1 MEKPSGSAAV
11 GAKAQV
17 EKQARQLAY
26 DTRYKVKSELKAKS
40 AGGKVDPAAVSKLYM
55 AQLAKST
62 AAPPVKQRAKEM
74 LMGEDYVDTRR
85 LVVDSAASALYKV
98 FVEGIDEKVEEIEEE
113 KGDKTYKVRVTDKDS
128 GKSYVRMASREKI
141 AELRSNP
148 NIASVEMTQYG
159 EPTRSETA
167 GKKAKKDYDGDGKIE
182 SGSKEHAGVVHNAIQ
197 RSKGGKAD
205 GKDTRK
211 EGYSWKDGFA
221 ELIEKKDEEEKK
233 ITGEGVNNK
242 KLIKVFPDDVK
253 EQMEGETED
262 PSMKSKLKKANMAKK
277 QVLMKKLQAV
287 RMGAGDDIQASNEL
301 EGEVELDEN
310 RRAAR
315 AAGGY
320 KDDSK
325 KQPDPSKK
333 GFTGIGNMSID
344 QIRKMSARIEKEKT
358 QKEEVEQIDEADSLA
373 AMAARREKRLAAQ
386 RKREGTTGA
395 GHDFGHDHGISDA
408 ERKKRQQKEFD
419 AFIGRGKKTTKEEVE
434 GVDEA
439 MRPGPRREK
448 MRAKMHDPYVRGGSK
463 SRGQAHNIA
472 VRGDVSTADPAIKSR
487 GGGGVEKDKGM
498 GYGDRGAGNKAR
510 RRAGQEPMRG
520 NTRTEEVEM
529 KKDQKSDGR
538 DTPTKV
544 KLALARLRA
553 KGMKVASP
561 IVAPSNRDTA
571 ELPPLGEGINAYP
584 ASLRART
591 MGMSKA
597 DRQKHF
603 DAYDAKK
610 KGEEKKVSEGV
621 VKKDYIGPLYAAWQ
635 DVIAGNSN
643 TAAKF
648 EEGIGIDQQMKISQD
663 YNRMSPEEK
672 LAANKK
678 AMGNVKKVAPKK
690 DTRTDAEKMTD
701 AVGKPRMGS
710 SD

>member
-55 AQLAKST
+55 AQLAKSS

-85 LVVDSAASALYKV
+85 MVVDSAASALYKV

-141 AELRSNP
+141 AELRGNP
-148 NIASVEMTQYG
+148 NIASVEMTEYG

-221 ELIEKKDEEEKK
+221 ELIEKKDEEDKK

-301 EGEVELDEN
+301 EGEVELDE
-310 RRAAR
+310 
-315 AAGGY
+315 
-320 KDDSK
+320 
-325 KQPDPSKK
+325 
-333 GFTGIGNMSID
+333 
-344 QIRKMSARIEKEKT
+344 
-358 QKEEVEQIDEADSLA
+358 ADSLA

-386 RKREGTTGA
+386 RKKMGTSSTGQ
-395 GHDFGHDHGISDA
+395 DFGHDYGISSA
-408 ERKKRQQKEFD
+408 ERKKRQQAEFD
-419 AFIGRGKKTTKEEVE
+419 KFVGRGKKTTKEEVE

-472 VRGDVSTADPAIKSR
+472 VRGDVSTGDPAIKSR

-635 DVIAGNSN
+635 DVIAGNPN

>member
-55 AQLAKST
+55 AQLAKSS

-85 LVVDSAASALYKV
+85 MVVDSAASALYKV

-148 NIASVEMTQYG
+148 NIASVEMTEYG

-221 ELIEKKDEEEKK
+221 ELIEKKDEEDKK

-301 EGEVELDEN
+301 EGEVELDE
-310 RRAAR
+310 
-315 AAGGY
+315 
-320 KDDSK
+320 
-325 KQPDPSKK
+325 
-333 GFTGIGNMSID
+333 
-344 QIRKMSARIEKEKT
+344 
-358 QKEEVEQIDEADSLA
+358 ADSLA
-373 AMAARREKRLAAQ
+373 AMQARREKRLAAQ
-386 RKREGTTGA
+386 RKKMGTSSTGQ
-395 GHDFGHDHGISDA
+395 DFGHDYGISSA
-408 ERKKRQQKEFD
+408 ERKKRQQAEFD
-419 AFIGRGKKTTKEEVE
+419 KFVGRGKKTTK
-434 GVDEA
+434 
-439 MRPGPRREK
+439 
-448 MRAKMHDPYVRGGSK
+448 
-463 SRGQAHNIA
+463 
-472 VRGDVSTADPAIKSR
+472 
-487 GGGGVEKDKGM
+487 
-498 GYGDRGAGNKAR
+498 
-510 RRAGQEPMRG
+510 
-520 NTRTEEVEM
+520 EEVEM

>member
-1 MEKPSGSAAV
+1 
-11 GAKAQV
+11 
-17 EKQARQLAY
+17 
-26 DTRYKVKSELKAKS
+26 
-40 AGGKVDPAAVSKLYM
+40 
-55 AQLAKST
+55 
-62 AAPPVKQRAKEM
+62 
-74 LMGEDYVDTRR
+74 
-85 LVVDSAASALYKV
+85 
-98 FVEGIDEKVEEIEEE
+98 
-113 KGDKTYKVRVTDKDS
+113 
-128 GKSYVRMASREKI
+128 
-141 AELRSNP
+141 
-148 NIASVEMTQYG
+148 
-159 EPTRSETA
+159 
-167 GKKAKKDYDGDGKIE
+167 
-182 SGSKEHAGVVHNAIQ
+182 
-197 RSKGGKAD
+197 
-205 GKDTRK
+205 
-211 EGYSWKDGFA
+211 
-221 ELIEKKDEEEKK
+221 
-233 ITGEGVNNK
+233 
-242 KLIKVFPDDVK
+242 
-253 EQMEGETED
+253 
-262 PSMKSKLKKANMAKK
+262 
-277 QVLMKKLQAV
+277 
-287 RMGAGDDIQASNEL
+287 
-301 EGEVELDEN
+301 
-310 RRAAR
+310 
-315 AAGGY
+315 
-320 KDDSK
+320 
-325 KQPDPSKK
+325 
-333 GFTGIGNMSID
+333 
-344 QIRKMSARIEKEKT
+344 
-358 QKEEVEQIDEADSLA
+358 
-373 AMAARREKRLAAQ
+373 
-386 RKREGTTGA
+386 
-395 GHDFGHDHGISDA
+395 
-408 ERKKRQQKEFD
+408 
-419 AFIGRGKKTTKEEVE
+419 
-434 GVDEA
+434 

-448 MRAKMHDPYVRGGSK
+448 MRAKMHDPYVKGGSK

-472 VRGDVSTADPAIKSR
+472 VRGDVSTGDPAIKSR
-487 GGGGVEKDKGM
+487 GGGGVKTDKGM

>member
-55 AQLAKST
+55 AQLAKSS

-85 LVVDSAASALYKV
+85 MVVDSAASALYKV

-148 NIASVEMTQYG
+148 NIASVEMTEYG

-221 ELIEKKDEEEKK
+221 ELIEKKDEEDKK

-253 EQMEGETED
+253 EQMEGEKED

-301 EGEVELDEN
+301 EGEVELDE
-310 RRAAR
+310 
-315 AAGGY
+315 
-320 KDDSK
+320 
-325 KQPDPSKK
+325 
-333 GFTGIGNMSID
+333 
-344 QIRKMSARIEKEKT
+344 
-358 QKEEVEQIDEADSLA
+358 ADSLA
-373 AMAARREKRLAAQ
+373 AMQARREKRLAAQ
-386 RKREGTTGA
+386 RKKMGTSSTGQ
-395 GHDFGHDHGISDA
+395 DFGHDYGISSA
-408 ERKKRQQKEFD
+408 ERKKRQQAEFD
-419 AFIGRGKKTTKEEVE
+419 KFVGRGKKTTKEEVE

-448 MRAKMHDPYVRGGSK
+448 MRAKMHDPYVKGGSK

>member
-55 AQLAKST
+55 AQLAKSS

-85 LVVDSAASALYKV
+85 MVVDSAASALYKV

-141 AELRSNP
+141 AELRGNP
-148 NIASVEMTQYG
+148 NIASVEMTEYG

-167 GKKAKKDYDGDGKIE
+167 GKKAKKDYDGDGKVE

-221 ELIEKKDEEEKK
+221 ELIEKKDEEDKK

-301 EGEVELDEN
+301 EGEVELDE
-310 RRAAR
+310 
-315 AAGGY
+315 
-320 KDDSK
+320 
-325 KQPDPSKK
+325 
-333 GFTGIGNMSID
+333 
-344 QIRKMSARIEKEKT
+344 
-358 QKEEVEQIDEADSLA
+358 ADSLA
-373 AMAARREKRLAAQ
+373 AMQARREKRLAAQ
-386 RKREGTTGA
+386 RKKMGTSSTGQ
-395 GHDFGHDHGISDA
+395 DFGHDYGISSA
-408 ERKKRQQKEFD
+408 ERKKRQQAEFD
-419 AFIGRGKKTTKEEVE
+419 KFVGRGKKTTK
-434 GVDEA
+434 
-439 MRPGPRREK
+439 
-448 MRAKMHDPYVRGGSK
+448 
-463 SRGQAHNIA
+463 
-472 VRGDVSTADPAIKSR
+472 
-487 GGGGVEKDKGM
+487 
-498 GYGDRGAGNKAR
+498 
-510 RRAGQEPMRG
+510 
-520 NTRTEEVEM
+520 EEVEM

-635 DVIAGNSN
+635 DVIAGNPN

>member
-55 AQLAKST
+55 AQLAKSS

-85 LVVDSAASALYKV
+85 MVVDSAASALYKV

-141 AELRSNP
+141 AELRGNP
-148 NIASVEMTQYG
+148 NIASVEMTEYG

-167 GKKAKKDYDGDGKIE
+167 GKKAKKDYDGDGKVE

-253 EQMEGETED
+253 EQMEGEAED

-301 EGEVELDEN
+301 EGEFELDE
-310 RRAAR
+310 
-315 AAGGY
+315 
-320 KDDSK
+320 S
-325 KQPDPSKK
+325 
-333 GFTGIGNMSID
+333 
-344 QIRKMSARIEKEKT
+344 
-358 QKEEVEQIDEADSLA
+358 DSLA
-373 AMAARREKRLAAQ
+373 AMQARREKRLAAQ
-386 RKREGTTGA
+386 RKKMGTSSTGQ
-395 GHDFGHDHGISDA
+395 DFGHDYGISSA
-408 ERKKRQQKEFD
+408 ERKKRQQAEFD
-419 AFIGRGKKTTKEEVE
+419 KFVGRGKKTTK
-434 GVDEA
+434 
-439 MRPGPRREK
+439 
-448 MRAKMHDPYVRGGSK
+448 
-463 SRGQAHNIA
+463 
-472 VRGDVSTADPAIKSR
+472 
-487 GGGGVEKDKGM
+487 
-498 GYGDRGAGNKAR
+498 
-510 RRAGQEPMRG
+510 
-520 NTRTEEVEM
+520 EEVEM

-635 DVIAGNSN
+635 DVIAGNPN

>member
-55 AQLAKST
+55 AQLAKSS

-85 LVVDSAASALYKV
+85 MVVDSAASALYKV

-148 NIASVEMTQYG
+148 NIASVEMTEYG

-221 ELIEKKDEEEKK
+221 ELIEKKDEEDKK

-253 EQMEGETED
+253 EQMEGEKED

-310 RRAAR
+310 RAAAR

-358 QKEEVEQIDEADSLA
+358 QKEEVE
-373 AMAARREKRLAAQ
+373 
-386 RKREGTTGA
+386 
-395 GHDFGHDHGISDA
+395 
-408 ERKKRQQKEFD
+408 
-419 AFIGRGKKTTKEEVE
+419 

-448 MRAKMHDPYVRGGSK
+448 MRAKMHDPYVKGGSK

-510 RRAGQEPMRG
+510 RRAGQEPMKG

-635 DVIAGNSN
+635 DVIAGNPN

>member
-55 AQLAKST
+55 AQLAKSS

-85 LVVDSAASALYKV
+85 MVVDSAASALYKV

-148 NIASVEMTQYG
+148 NIASVEMTEYG

-253 EQMEGETED
+253 EQMEGEAED

-301 EGEVELDEN
+301 EGEVELDE
-310 RRAAR
+310 
-315 AAGGY
+315 
-320 KDDSK
+320 
-325 KQPDPSKK
+325 
-333 GFTGIGNMSID
+333 
-344 QIRKMSARIEKEKT
+344 
-358 QKEEVEQIDEADSLA
+358 ADSLA
-373 AMAARREKRLAAQ
+373 AMQARREKRLAAQ
-386 RKREGTTGA
+386 RKKMGTSSTGQ
-395 GHDFGHDHGISDA
+395 DFGHDYGISSA
-408 ERKKRQQKEFD
+408 ERKKRQQAEFD
-419 AFIGRGKKTTKEEVE
+419 KFVGRGKKTTK
-434 GVDEA
+434 
-439 MRPGPRREK
+439 
-448 MRAKMHDPYVRGGSK
+448 
-463 SRGQAHNIA
+463 
-472 VRGDVSTADPAIKSR
+472 
-487 GGGGVEKDKGM
+487 
-498 GYGDRGAGNKAR
+498 
-510 RRAGQEPMRG
+510 
-520 NTRTEEVEM
+520 EEVEM

-635 DVIAGNSN
+635 DVIAGNPN

>member
-55 AQLAKST
+55 AQLAKSS

-85 LVVDSAASALYKV
+85 MVVDSAASALYKV

-148 NIASVEMTQYG
+148 NIASVEMTEYG

-325 KQPDPSKK
+325 KQTDPSKD
-333 GFTGIGNMSID
+333 GFTGISGSIKEIMRQNKEIEAKNKMKKEGVEVEEGYKEID
-344 QIRKMSARIEKEKT
+344 QA
-358 QKEEVEQIDEADSLA
+358 
-373 AMAARREKRLAAQ
+373 
-386 RKREGTTGA
+386 
-395 GHDFGHDHGISDA
+395 
-408 ERKKRQQKEFD
+408 KKNRMF
-419 AFIGRGKKTTKEEVE
+419 
-434 GVDEA
+434 
-439 MRPGPRREK
+439 
-448 MRAKMHDPYVRGGSK
+448 
-463 SRGQAHNIA
+463 
-472 VRGDVSTADPAIKSR
+472 
-487 GGGGVEKDKGM
+487 
-498 GYGDRGAGNKAR
+498 
-510 RRAGQEPMRG
+510 RRAGNLSRDAISTPIPPEKRQEAHKKSG
-520 NTRTEEVEM
+520 KIVKQLNKLNQEEVVLEM

-635 DVIAGNSN
+635 DVIAGNPN

>member
-85 LVVDSAASALYKV
+85 MVVDSAASALYKV

-148 NIASVEMTQYG
+148 NIASVEMTEYG

-167 GKKAKKDYDGDGKIE
+167 GKKAKKDYDGDGKVE

-310 RRAAR
+310 RAAAR

-386 RKREGTTGA
+386 RKREGTTASGR
-395 GHDFGHDHGISDA
+395 DFGHDYSLSDKQQKARRDA
-408 ERKKRQQKEFD
+408 EFKAGMK
-419 AFIGRGKKTTKEEVE
+419 KEEVE

-635 DVIAGNSN
+635 DVVAGNPN

-648 EEGIGIDQQMKISQD
+648 EEGMSVDQQMKISQD

>member
-148 NIASVEMTQYG
+148 NIASVEMTEYG

-221 ELIEKKDEEEKK
+221 ELIEKKDEEDKK

-301 EGEVELDEN
+301 EGEVELDEADSLAAMQA
-310 RRAAR
+310 RREKRLAAQR
-315 AAGGY
+315 KREGTTASGRDFGHDYSLSDKQQKARRDAEFKAGM
-320 KDDSK
+320 K
-325 KQPDPSKK
+325 
-333 GFTGIGNMSID
+333 
-344 QIRKMSARIEKEKT
+344 
-358 QKEEVEQIDEADSLA
+358 KEEVEQVAEADSLA
-373 AMAARREKRLAAQ
+373 AMAARREKRLARQ
-386 RKREGTTGA
+386 RKQMGTSSTGQ
-395 GHDFGHDHGISDA
+395 DFGHDYGISSA
-408 ERKKRQQKEFD
+408 ERKKRQQAEFD
-419 AFIGRGKKTTKEEVE
+419 KFVGRGKKTTK
-434 GVDEA
+434 
-439 MRPGPRREK
+439 
-448 MRAKMHDPYVRGGSK
+448 
-463 SRGQAHNIA
+463 
-472 VRGDVSTADPAIKSR
+472 
-487 GGGGVEKDKGM
+487 
-498 GYGDRGAGNKAR
+498 
-510 RRAGQEPMRG
+510 
-520 NTRTEEVEM
+520 EEVEM

-561 IVAPSNRDTA
+561 VVAPSNRDTA

-621 VKKDYIGPLYAAWQ
+621 VKKDYIGPL
-635 DVIAGNSN
+635 
-643 TAAKF
+643 
-648 EEGIGIDQQMKISQD
+648 
-663 YNRMSPEEK
+663 
-672 LAANKK
+672 
-678 AMGNVKKVAPKK
+678 
-690 DTRTDAEKMTD
+690 
-701 AVGKPRMGS
+701 
-710 SD
+710 

>member
-55 AQLAKST
+55 AQLAKSS

-85 LVVDSAASALYKV
+85 MVVDSAASALYKV

-148 NIASVEMTQYG
+148 NIASVEMTEYG

-221 ELIEKKDEEEKK
+221 ELIEKKDEEDKK

-253 EQMEGETED
+253 EQMEGEKED

-301 EGEVELDEN
+301 EGEVELDE
-310 RRAAR
+310 
-315 AAGGY
+315 
-320 KDDSK
+320 
-325 KQPDPSKK
+325 
-333 GFTGIGNMSID
+333 
-344 QIRKMSARIEKEKT
+344 
-358 QKEEVEQIDEADSLA
+358 ADSLA
-373 AMAARREKRLAAQ
+373 AMQASREKRLAAQ
-386 RKREGTTGA
+386 RKKMGTSSTGQ
-395 GHDFGHDHGISDA
+395 DFGHDYGISSA
-408 ERKKRQQKEFD
+408 ERKKRQQAEFD
-419 AFIGRGKKTTKEEVE
+419 KFVGRGKKTTKEEVE

-448 MRAKMHDPYVRGGSK
+448 MRAKMHDPYVKGGSK

-635 DVIAGNSN
+635 DVISGNSN

-648 EEGIGIDQQMKISQD
+648 EEGIGVDAQMKISQD

>member
-55 AQLAKST
+55 AQLAKSS

-85 LVVDSAASALYKV
+85 MVVDSAASALYKV

-148 NIASVEMTQYG
+148 NIASVEMTEYG

-221 ELIEKKDEEEKK
+221 ELIEKKDEEDKK

-301 EGEVELDEN
+301 EGEVELDE
-310 RRAAR
+310 
-315 AAGGY
+315 
-320 KDDSK
+320 
-325 KQPDPSKK
+325 
-333 GFTGIGNMSID
+333 
-344 QIRKMSARIEKEKT
+344 
-358 QKEEVEQIDEADSLA
+358 ADSLA
-373 AMAARREKRLAAQ
+373 AMHPSKKGLVRSVLPHKEK
-386 RKREGTTGA
+386 KMGTSSTGQ
-395 GHDFGHDHGISDA
+395 DFGHDYGISSA
-408 ERKKRQQKEFD
+408 ERKKRQQAEFD
-419 AFIGRGKKTTKEEVE
+419 KFVGRGKKTTK
-434 GVDEA
+434 
-439 MRPGPRREK
+439 
-448 MRAKMHDPYVRGGSK
+448 
-463 SRGQAHNIA
+463 
-472 VRGDVSTADPAIKSR
+472 
-487 GGGGVEKDKGM
+487 
-498 GYGDRGAGNKAR
+498 
-510 RRAGQEPMRG
+510 
-520 NTRTEEVEM
+520 EEVEM

>member
-148 NIASVEMTQYG
+148 NIASVEMTEYG

-221 ELIEKKDEEEKK
+221 ELIEKKDEEDKK

-253 EQMEGETED
+253 EQMEGEKED

-301 EGEVELDEN
+301 EGEVEL
-310 RRAAR
+310 
-315 AAGGY
+315 
-320 KDDSK
+320 
-325 KQPDPSKK
+325 
-333 GFTGIGNMSID
+333 
-344 QIRKMSARIEKEKT
+344 
-358 QKEEVEQIDEADSLA
+358 DEADSLA

-520 NTRTEEVEM
+520 NTRTEAVEM

>member
-55 AQLAKST
+55 AQLAKSS

-85 LVVDSAASALYKV
+85 MVVDSAASALYKV

-141 AELRSNP
+141 AELRGNP
-148 NIASVEMTQYG
+148 NIASVEMTEYG

-167 GKKAKKDYDGDGKIE
+167 GKKAKKDYDGDGKVE

-221 ELIEKKDEEEKK
+221 ELIEKKDEEDKK

-253 EQMEGETED
+253 EQMEGEAED

-301 EGEVELDEN
+301 EGEVELDE
-310 RRAAR
+310 
-315 AAGGY
+315 
-320 KDDSK
+320 
-325 KQPDPSKK
+325 
-333 GFTGIGNMSID
+333 
-344 QIRKMSARIEKEKT
+344 
-358 QKEEVEQIDEADSLA
+358 ADSLA
-373 AMAARREKRLAAQ
+373 AMQARREKRLAAQ
-386 RKREGTTGA
+386 RKKMGTSSTGQ
-395 GHDFGHDHGISDA
+395 DFGHDYGISSA
-408 ERKKRQQKEFD
+408 ERKKRQQAEFD
-419 AFIGRGKKTTKEEVE
+419 KFVGRGKKTTK
-434 GVDEA
+434 
-439 MRPGPRREK
+439 
-448 MRAKMHDPYVRGGSK
+448 
-463 SRGQAHNIA
+463 
-472 VRGDVSTADPAIKSR
+472 
-487 GGGGVEKDKGM
+487 
-498 GYGDRGAGNKAR
+498 
-510 RRAGQEPMRG
+510 
-520 NTRTEEVEM
+520 EEVEM

-635 DVIAGNSN
+635 DVIAGNPN

>member
-26 DTRYKVKSELKAKS
+26 DTRYKVKNELKAKS

-55 AQLAKST
+55 AQLAKSS

-85 LVVDSAASALYKV
+85 MVVDSAASALYKV

-141 AELRSNP
+141 AELRGNP
-148 NIASVEMTQYG
+148 NIASVEMTEYG

-167 GKKAKKDYDGDGKIE
+167 GKKAKKDYDGDGKVE

-253 EQMEGETED
+253 EQMEGEKED

-310 RRAAR
+310 RAAAR

-358 QKEEVEQIDEADSLA
+358 QKEEVE
-373 AMAARREKRLAAQ
+373 
-386 RKREGTTGA
+386 
-395 GHDFGHDHGISDA
+395 
-408 ERKKRQQKEFD
+408 
-419 AFIGRGKKTTKEEVE
+419 

-439 MRPGPRREK
+439 MSPGPRREK
-448 MRAKMHDPYVRGGSK
+448 MRAKMHDPYVKGGSK

-472 VRGDVSTADPAIKSR
+472 VRGDVSTGDPAIKSR

-561 IVAPSNRDTA
+561 VVAPSNRDTA

-635 DVIAGNSN
+635 DVVAGNPN

-648 EEGIGIDQQMKISQD
+648 EEEASDAMKD
-663 YNRMSPEEK
+663 RRMERGGVD
-672 LAANKK
+672 
-678 AMGNVKKVAPKK
+678 GNTRYDKAPKFAPGPSK
-690 DTRTDAEKMTD
+690 KKYDGMSAVDKVKADITAKYGKGAIIDTK
-701 AVGKPRMGS
+701 KK
-710 SD
+710 

>member
-26 DTRYKVKSELKAKS
+26 DTRYKVKSDLKAKS

-148 NIASVEMTQYG
+148 NIASVEMTEYG

-221 ELIEKKDEEEKK
+221 ELIEKKDEEDKK

-253 EQMEGETED
+253 EQMEGEKED

-301 EGEVELDEN
+301 EGEVELDE
-310 RRAAR
+310 
-315 AAGGY
+315 
-320 KDDSK
+320 
-325 KQPDPSKK
+325 
-333 GFTGIGNMSID
+333 
-344 QIRKMSARIEKEKT
+344 
-358 QKEEVEQIDEADSLA
+358 ADSLA

-386 RKREGTTGA
+386 RKKMGTSSTGQ
-395 GHDFGHDHGISDA
+395 DFGHDYGISSA
-408 ERKKRQQKEFD
+408 ERKKRQQAEFD
-419 AFIGRGKKTTKEEVE
+419 KFVGRGKKTTKEEVE

-448 MRAKMHDPYVRGGSK
+448 MRAKMHDPYVKGGSK

>member
-55 AQLAKST
+55 AQLAKSS

-85 LVVDSAASALYKV
+85 MVVDSAASALYKV

-148 NIASVEMTQYG
+148 NIASVEMTEYG

-221 ELIEKKDEEEKK
+221 ELIEKKDEEDKK

-301 EGEVELDEN
+301 EGEVELDE
-310 RRAAR
+310 
-315 AAGGY
+315 
-320 KDDSK
+320 
-325 KQPDPSKK
+325 
-333 GFTGIGNMSID
+333 
-344 QIRKMSARIEKEKT
+344 
-358 QKEEVEQIDEADSLA
+358 ADSLA

-386 RKREGTTGA
+386 RKKMGTSSTGQ
-395 GHDFGHDHGISDA
+395 DFGHDYGISSA
-408 ERKKRQQKEFD
+408 ERKKRQQAEFD
-419 AFIGRGKKTTKEEVE
+419 KFVGRGKKTTK
-434 GVDEA
+434 
-439 MRPGPRREK
+439 
-448 MRAKMHDPYVRGGSK
+448 
-463 SRGQAHNIA
+463 
-472 VRGDVSTADPAIKSR
+472 
-487 GGGGVEKDKGM
+487 
-498 GYGDRGAGNKAR
+498 
-510 RRAGQEPMRG
+510 
-520 NTRTEEVEM
+520 EEVEM

-678 AMGNVKKVAPKK
+678 AMGNVKKVTPKK

>member
-55 AQLAKST
+55 AQLAKSS

-85 LVVDSAASALYKV
+85 MVVDSAASALYKV

-148 NIASVEMTQYG
+148 NIASVEMTEYG

-221 ELIEKKDEEEKK
+221 ELIEKKDEEDKK

-301 EGEVELDEN
+301 EGEVELDE
-310 RRAAR
+310 
-315 AAGGY
+315 
-320 KDDSK
+320 
-325 KQPDPSKK
+325 
-333 GFTGIGNMSID
+333 
-344 QIRKMSARIEKEKT
+344 
-358 QKEEVEQIDEADSLA
+358 ADSLA
-373 AMAARREKRLAAQ
+373 AMQARREKRLAAQ
-386 RKREGTTGA
+386 RKKMGTSSTGQ
-395 GHDFGHDHGISDA
+395 DFGHDYGISSA
-408 ERKKRQQKEFD
+408 ERKKRQQAEFD
-419 AFIGRGKKTTKEEVE
+419 KFVGRGKKTTKEEVE

-448 MRAKMHDPYVRGGSK
+448 MRAKMHDPYVKGGSK

-472 VRGDVSTADPAIKSR
+472 VRGDVSTGDPAIKSR
-487 GGGGVEKDKGM
+487 GGGGVKTDKGM

-678 AMGNVKKVAPKK
+678 AMGNVKKVTPKK

>member
-55 AQLAKST
+55 AQLAKSS

-85 LVVDSAASALYKV
+85 MVVDSAASALYKV

-148 NIASVEMTQYG
+148 NIASVEMTEYG

-221 ELIEKKDEEEKK
+221 ELIEKKDEEDKK

-253 EQMEGETED
+253 EQMEGEKED

-301 EGEVELDEN
+301 EGEVELDE
-310 RRAAR
+310 
-315 AAGGY
+315 
-320 KDDSK
+320 
-325 KQPDPSKK
+325 
-333 GFTGIGNMSID
+333 
-344 QIRKMSARIEKEKT
+344 
-358 QKEEVEQIDEADSLA
+358 ADSLA

-386 RKREGTTGA
+386 RKKMGTSSTGQ
-395 GHDFGHDHGISDA
+395 DFGHDYGISSA
-408 ERKKRQQKEFD
+408 ERKKRQQAEFD
-419 AFIGRGKKTTKEEVE
+419 KFVGRGKKTTK
-434 GVDEA
+434 
-439 MRPGPRREK
+439 
-448 MRAKMHDPYVRGGSK
+448 
-463 SRGQAHNIA
+463 
-472 VRGDVSTADPAIKSR
+472 
-487 GGGGVEKDKGM
+487 
-498 GYGDRGAGNKAR
+498 
-510 RRAGQEPMRG
+510 
-520 NTRTEEVEM
+520 EEVEM

-678 AMGNVKKVAPKK
+678 AMGNVKKVTPKK

>member
-55 AQLAKST
+55 AQLAKSS

-141 AELRSNP
+141 AELRGNP
-148 NIASVEMTQYG
+148 NIASVEMTEYG

-167 GKKAKKDYDGDGKIE
+167 GKKAKKDYDGDGKVE

-197 RSKGGKAD
+197 RSKGGKPD

-301 EGEVELDEN
+301 EGEVELDE
-310 RRAAR
+310 
-315 AAGGY
+315 
-320 KDDSK
+320 
-325 KQPDPSKK
+325 
-333 GFTGIGNMSID
+333 
-344 QIRKMSARIEKEKT
+344 
-358 QKEEVEQIDEADSLA
+358 ADSLA

-386 RKREGTTGA
+386 RKKMGTSSTGQ
-395 GHDFGHDHGISDA
+395 DFGHDYGISSA
-408 ERKKRQQKEFD
+408 ERKKRQQAEFD
-419 AFIGRGKKTTKEEVE
+419 KFVGRGKKTTKEEVE

-448 MRAKMHDPYVRGGSK
+448 MRAKMHDPYVKGGSK

-472 VRGDVSTADPAIKSR
+472 VRGDVSTGDPAIKSR

>member
-1 MEKPSGSAAV
+1 
-11 GAKAQV
+11 
-17 EKQARQLAY
+17 
-26 DTRYKVKSELKAKS
+26 
-40 AGGKVDPAAVSKLYM
+40 
-55 AQLAKST
+55 
-62 AAPPVKQRAKEM
+62 
-74 LMGEDYVDTRR
+74 
-85 LVVDSAASALYKV
+85 
-98 FVEGIDEKVEEIEEE
+98 
-113 KGDKTYKVRVTDKDS
+113 
-128 GKSYVRMASREKI
+128 
-141 AELRSNP
+141 
-148 NIASVEMTQYG
+148 
-159 EPTRSETA
+159 
-167 GKKAKKDYDGDGKIE
+167 
-182 SGSKEHAGVVHNAIQ
+182 
-197 RSKGGKAD
+197 
-205 GKDTRK
+205 
-211 EGYSWKDGFA
+211 
-221 ELIEKKDEEEKK
+221 
-233 ITGEGVNNK
+233 
-242 KLIKVFPDDVK
+242 
-253 EQMEGETED
+253 
-262 PSMKSKLKKANMAKK
+262 
-277 QVLMKKLQAV
+277 
-287 RMGAGDDIQASNEL
+287 MGAGDDIQASNEL
-301 EGEVELDEN
+301 EGEVEL
-310 RRAAR
+310 
-315 AAGGY
+315 
-320 KDDSK
+320 
-325 KQPDPSKK
+325 
-333 GFTGIGNMSID
+333 
-344 QIRKMSARIEKEKT
+344 
-358 QKEEVEQIDEADSLA
+358 DEADSLA

-448 MRAKMHDPYVRGGSK
+448 MRAKMHDPYVKGGSK

-472 VRGDVSTADPAIKSR
+472 VRGDVSTGDPAIKSR

>member
-148 NIASVEMTQYG
+148 NIASVEMTEYG

-221 ELIEKKDEEEKK
+221 ELIEKKDEEDKK

-253 EQMEGETED
+253 EQMEGEKED

-301 EGEVELDEN
+301 EGEVELDE
-310 RRAAR
+310 
-315 AAGGY
+315 
-320 KDDSK
+320 
-325 KQPDPSKK
+325 
-333 GFTGIGNMSID
+333 
-344 QIRKMSARIEKEKT
+344 
-358 QKEEVEQIDEADSLA
+358 ADSLA
-373 AMAARREKRLAAQ
+373 AMQARREKRLAAQ
-386 RKREGTTGA
+386 RKREGTTASGR
-395 GHDFGHDHGISDA
+395 DFGHDYSLSADQQKKRRDA
-408 ERKKRQQKEFD
+408 EFKAGMKK
-419 AFIGRGKKTTKEEVE
+419 
-434 GVDEA
+434 
-439 MRPGPRREK
+439 
-448 MRAKMHDPYVRGGSK
+448 
-463 SRGQAHNIA
+463 
-472 VRGDVSTADPAIKSR
+472 
-487 GGGGVEKDKGM
+487 
-498 GYGDRGAGNKAR
+498 
-510 RRAGQEPMRG
+510 
-520 NTRTEEVEM
+520 EEVEM

-635 DVIAGNSN
+635 DVIAGNPN

>member
-1 MEKPSGSAAV
+1 MDYQV
-11 GAKAQV
+11 DFTKA
-17 EKQARQLAY
+17 
-26 DTRYKVKSELKAKS
+26 YK
-40 AGGKVDPAAVSKLYM
+40 DLY
-55 AQLAKST
+55 
-62 AAPPVKQRAKEM
+62 
-74 LMGEDYVDTRR
+74 
-85 LVVDSAASALYKV
+85 
-98 FVEGIDEKVEEIEEE
+98 EGI
-113 KGDKTYKVRVTDKDS
+113 
-128 GKSYVRMASREKI
+128 A
-141 AELRSNP
+141 A
-148 NIASVEMTQYG
+148 
-159 EPTRSETA
+159 
-167 GKKAKKDYDGDGKIE
+167 
-182 SGSKEHAGVVHNAIQ
+182 
-197 RSKGGKAD
+197 KGGVMGK
-205 GKDTRK
+205 GKD
-211 EGYSWKDGFA
+211 D
-221 ELIEKKDEEEKK
+221 EEKK
-233 ITGEGVNNK
+233 PAAKPDAKAKGGDKKDGEG
-242 KLIKVFPDDVK
+242 DESAVK
-253 EQMEGETED
+253 
-262 PSMKSKLKKANMAKK
+262 
-277 QVLMKKLQAV
+277 QAV
-287 RMGAGDDIQASNEL
+287 YDI
-301 EGEVELDEN
+301 
-310 RRAAR
+310 RYRA
-315 AAGGY
+315 
-320 KDDSK
+320 
-325 KQPDPSKK
+325 
-333 GFTGIGNMSID
+333 
-344 QIRKMSARIEKEKT
+344 
-358 QKEEVEQIDEADSLA
+358 
-373 AMAARREKRLAAQ
+373 
-386 RKREGTTGA
+386 KREGVPVAQAMTDYLKHSASLGPKARAELKKKLLGEENVEEAYTVTAADKKGNTKAYQNYKA
-395 GHDFGHDHGISDA
+395 GMKGKDGKPLYKAADHM
-408 ERKKRQQKEFD
+408 
-419 AFIGRGKKTTKEEVE
+419 KEEDQ
-434 GVDEA
+434 VDEA

-472 VRGDVSTADPAIKSR
+472 VRGDVSTGDPAIKSR

-635 DVIAGNSN
+635 DVIAGNPN

>member
-148 NIASVEMTQYG
+148 NIASVEMTEYG

-358 QKEEVEQIDEADSLA
+358 QKEEVE
-373 AMAARREKRLAAQ
+373 
-386 RKREGTTGA
+386 
-395 GHDFGHDHGISDA
+395 
-408 ERKKRQQKEFD
+408 
-419 AFIGRGKKTTKEEVE
+419 

-448 MRAKMHDPYVRGGSK
+448 MRAKMHDPYVKGGSK

>member
-85 LVVDSAASALYKV
+85 MVVDSAASALYKV

-148 NIASVEMTQYG
+148 NIASVEMTEYG

-221 ELIEKKDEEEKK
+221 ELIEKKDGEEKK

-253 EQMEGETED
+253 EQMEGEKED

-358 QKEEVEQIDEADSLA
+358 QKEEVEQVNEADSLA

-434 GVDEA
+434 
-439 MRPGPRREK
+439 
-448 MRAKMHDPYVRGGSK
+448 
-463 SRGQAHNIA
+463 
-472 VRGDVSTADPAIKSR
+472 
-487 GGGGVEKDKGM
+487 
-498 GYGDRGAGNKAR
+498 
-510 RRAGQEPMRG
+510 
-520 NTRTEEVEM
+520 M

-561 IVAPSNRDTA
+561 VVAPSNRDTA

-690 DTRTDAEKMTD
+690 DTRTDAQKMTD
-701 AVGKPRMGS
+701 ATGPRPGS
-710 SD
+710 RYRGD

>member
-55 AQLAKST
+55 AQLAKSS

-148 NIASVEMTQYG
+148 NIASVEMTEYG
-159 EPTRSETA
+159 EFTRSETA

-301 EGEVELDEN
+301 KGEIELDEN

-358 QKEEVEQIDEADSLA
+358 QKEEVE
-373 AMAARREKRLAAQ
+373 
-386 RKREGTTGA
+386 
-395 GHDFGHDHGISDA
+395 
-408 ERKKRQQKEFD
+408 
-419 AFIGRGKKTTKEEVE
+419 

-472 VRGDVSTADPAIKSR
+472 VRGDVSTGDPAIKSR

-520 NTRTEEVEM
+520 NTRAEGVEM
-529 KKDQKSDGR
+529 EAYEVSDADRKGNTKAYQNYKAGMKNKMTGKPLYKAGPSLKETAHEGEKKEEQKSDGR

-635 DVIAGNSN
+635 DVIAGNPN

-648 EEGIGIDQQMKISQD
+648 EEEASDAMKD
-663 YNRMSPEEK
+663 RRMERGGVD
-672 LAANKK
+672 
-678 AMGNVKKVAPKK
+678 GNTRYDRAPKPANTAGK
-690 DTRTDAEKMTD
+690 KKPYDGMS
-701 AVGKPRMGS
+701 AVDKVKADITAKYGKGAIMNTKKK
-710 SD
+710 

>member
-1 MEKPSGSAAV
+1 MNSKDLKSLTEAYAQITNPQETEEAYVISVADKKGNTKAYQNYKAGMKNKVTGKP
-11 GAKAQV
+11 
-17 EKQARQLAY
+17 
-26 DTRYKVKSELKAKS
+26 
-40 AGGKVDPAAVSKLYM
+40 
-55 AQLAKST
+55 
-62 AAPPVKQRAKEM
+62 
-74 LMGEDYVDTRR
+74 
-85 LVVDSAASALYKV
+85 LYKA
-98 FVEGIDEKVEEIEEE
+98 GKGVEEALDPVGKEDEDINNDG
-113 KGDKTYKVRVTDKDS
+113 KKDGTDKYL
-128 GKSYVRMASREKI
+128 KNRR
-141 AELRSNP
+141 
-148 NIASVEMTQYG
+148 
-159 EPTRSETA
+159 
-167 GKKAKKDYDGDGKIE
+167 KAI
-182 SGSKEHAGVVHNAIQ
+182 
-197 RSKGGKAD
+197 GKA
-205 GKDTRK
+205 
-211 EGYSWKDGFA
+211 
-221 ELIEKKDEEEKK
+221 I
-233 ITGEGVNNK
+233 
-242 KLIKVFPDDVK
+242 
-253 EQMEGETED
+253 
-262 PSMKSKLKKANMAKK
+262 
-277 QVLMKKLQAV
+277 
-287 RMGAGDDIQASNEL
+287 
-301 EGEVELDEN
+301 
-310 RRAAR
+310 AA
-315 AAGGY
+315 
-320 KDDSK
+320 
-325 KQPDPSKK
+325 
-333 GFTGIGNMSID
+333 
-344 QIRKMSARIEKEKT
+344 
-358 QKEEVEQIDEADSLA
+358 KEEVEQVAEADSLA

-386 RKREGTTGA
+386 RKREGTTASGR
-395 GHDFGHDHGISDA
+395 DFGHDYSLSADQQKKRRDA
-408 ERKKRQQKEFD
+408 EFKAGMK
-419 AFIGRGKKTTKEEVE
+419 KEEVE
-434 GVDEA
+434 SVDEA

-472 VRGDVSTADPAIKSR
+472 VRGDVSTSDPAIKSR

>member
-26 DTRYKVKSELKAKS
+26 DTRYKVKSDLKAKS

-148 NIASVEMTQYG
+148 NIASVEMTEYG

-221 ELIEKKDEEEKK
+221 ELIEKKDEEDKK

-358 QKEEVEQIDEADSLA
+358 QKEEVE
-373 AMAARREKRLAAQ
+373 
-386 RKREGTTGA
+386 
-395 GHDFGHDHGISDA
+395 
-408 ERKKRQQKEFD
+408 
-419 AFIGRGKKTTKEEVE
+419 

-448 MRAKMHDPYVRGGSK
+448 MRAKMHDPYVKGGSK

-635 DVIAGNSN
+635 DVIAGNPN

>member
-55 AQLAKST
+55 AQLAKSS

-85 LVVDSAASALYKV
+85 MVVDSAASALYKV

-148 NIASVEMTQYG
+148 NIASVEMTEYG

-221 ELIEKKDEEEKK
+221 ELIEKKDEEDKK

-301 EGEVELDEN
+301 EGEVELDE
-310 RRAAR
+310 
-315 AAGGY
+315 
-320 KDDSK
+320 
-325 KQPDPSKK
+325 
-333 GFTGIGNMSID
+333 
-344 QIRKMSARIEKEKT
+344 
-358 QKEEVEQIDEADSLA
+358 ADSLA
-373 AMAARREKRLAAQ
+373 AMAELVVRSVLPHK
-386 RKREGTTGA
+386 
-395 GHDFGHDHGISDA
+395 
-408 ERKKRQQKEFD
+408 ERKWAPPQLVKTLVTTM
-419 AFIGRGKKTTKEEVE
+419 AFLLPSV
-434 GVDEA
+434 
-439 MRPGPRREK
+439 RRDSK
-448 MRAKMHDPYVRGGSK
+448 QSLISLLVVVR
-463 SRGQAHNIA
+463 
-472 VRGDVSTADPAIKSR
+472 
-487 GGGGVEKDKGM
+487 
-498 GYGDRGAGNKAR
+498 
-510 RRAGQEPMRG
+510 
-520 NTRTEEVEM
+520 
-529 KKDQKSDGR
+529 
-538 DTPTKV
+538 
-544 KLALARLRA
+544 RLR
-553 KGMKVASP
+553 
-561 IVAPSNRDTA
+561 
-571 ELPPLGEGINAYP
+571 
-584 ASLRART
+584 
-591 MGMSKA
+591 
-597 DRQKHF
+597 
-603 DAYDAKK
+603 KK
-610 KGEEKKVSEGV
+610 K
-621 VKKDYIGPLYAAWQ
+621 L
-635 DVIAGNSN
+635 
-643 TAAKF
+643 
-648 EEGIGIDQQMKISQD
+648 
-663 YNRMSPEEK
+663 R
-672 LAANKK
+672 
-678 AMGNVKKVAPKK
+678 
-690 DTRTDAEKMTD
+690 
-701 AVGKPRMGS
+701 
-710 SD
+710 

>member
-85 LVVDSAASALYKV
+85 LVIDSAASALYKV

-148 NIASVEMTQYG
+148 NIASVEMTEYG

-221 ELIEKKDEEEKK
+221 ELIEKRDEEEKK

-253 EQMEGETED
+253 EEMEGEKED

-358 QKEEVEQIDEADSLA
+358 QKEEVEQVNEADSLA

-386 RKREGTTGA
+386 RKREGTTASGR
-395 GHDFGHDHGISDA
+395 DFGHDYSLSADQQKKRRDA
-408 ERKKRQQKEFD
+408 EFKAGMKK
-419 AFIGRGKKTTKEEVE
+419 
-434 GVDEA
+434 
-439 MRPGPRREK
+439 
-448 MRAKMHDPYVRGGSK
+448 
-463 SRGQAHNIA
+463 
-472 VRGDVSTADPAIKSR
+472 
-487 GGGGVEKDKGM
+487 
-498 GYGDRGAGNKAR
+498 
-510 RRAGQEPMRG
+510 
-520 NTRTEEVEM
+520 EEVEM
-529 KKDQKSDGR
+529 KKDEKSDGR

>member
-148 NIASVEMTQYG
+148 NIASVEMTEYG

-301 EGEVELDEN
+301 EGEVELDE
-310 RRAAR
+310 
-315 AAGGY
+315 
-320 KDDSK
+320 
-325 KQPDPSKK
+325 
-333 GFTGIGNMSID
+333 
-344 QIRKMSARIEKEKT
+344 
-358 QKEEVEQIDEADSLA
+358 ADSLA

-448 MRAKMHDPYVRGGSK
+448 MRAKMHDPYVKGGSK

-472 VRGDVSTADPAIKSR
+472 VRGDVSTGDPAIKSR

>member
-55 AQLAKST
+55 AQLAKSS

-85 LVVDSAASALYKV
+85 MVVDSAASALYKV

-148 NIASVEMTQYG
+148 NIASVEMTEYG

-221 ELIEKKDEEEKK
+221 ELIEKKDEEDKK

-301 EGEVELDEN
+301 EGEVELDE
-310 RRAAR
+310 
-315 AAGGY
+315 
-320 KDDSK
+320 
-325 KQPDPSKK
+325 
-333 GFTGIGNMSID
+333 
-344 QIRKMSARIEKEKT
+344 
-358 QKEEVEQIDEADSLA
+358 ADSLA

-386 RKREGTTGA
+386 RKKMGISSTGQ
-395 GHDFGHDHGISDA
+395 DFGHDYGISSA
-408 ERKKRQQKEFD
+408 ERKKRQQAEFD
-419 AFIGRGKKTTKEEVE
+419 KFVGRGKKTTK
-434 GVDEA
+434 
-439 MRPGPRREK
+439 
-448 MRAKMHDPYVRGGSK
+448 
-463 SRGQAHNIA
+463 
-472 VRGDVSTADPAIKSR
+472 
-487 GGGGVEKDKGM
+487 
-498 GYGDRGAGNKAR
+498 
-510 RRAGQEPMRG
+510 
-520 NTRTEEVEM
+520 EEVEM

>member
-55 AQLAKST
+55 AQLAKSS

-85 LVVDSAASALYKV
+85 MVVDSAASALYKV

-141 AELRSNP
+141 AELRGNP
-148 NIASVEMTQYG
+148 NIASVEMTEYG

-167 GKKAKKDYDGDGKIE
+167 GKKAKKDYDGDGKVE

-358 QKEEVEQIDEADSLA
+358 QKEEVE
-373 AMAARREKRLAAQ
+373 
-386 RKREGTTGA
+386 
-395 GHDFGHDHGISDA
+395 
-408 ERKKRQQKEFD
+408 
-419 AFIGRGKKTTKEEVE
+419 
-434 GVDEA
+434 
-439 MRPGPRREK
+439 
-448 MRAKMHDPYVRGGSK
+448 
-463 SRGQAHNIA
+463 
-472 VRGDVSTADPAIKSR
+472 
-487 GGGGVEKDKGM
+487 
-498 GYGDRGAGNKAR
+498 
-510 RRAGQEPMRG
+510 
-520 NTRTEEVEM
+520 M

-561 IVAPSNRDTA
+561 VVAPSNRDTA

-635 DVIAGNSN
+635 DVVAGNPN

-648 EEGIGIDQQMKISQD
+648 EEEASDAMKD
-663 YNRMSPEEK
+663 RRMERGGVD
-672 LAANKK
+672 
-678 AMGNVKKVAPKK
+678 GNTRYDKAPKFAPGPSK
-690 DTRTDAEKMTD
+690 KKYDGMSAVDKVKADITAKYGKGAIIDTK
-701 AVGKPRMGS
+701 KK
-710 SD
+710 

>member
-55 AQLAKST
+55 AQLAKSS

-74 LMGEDYVDTRR
+74 LMGEDYVNTRR
-85 LVVDSAASALYKV
+85 MVVDSAASALYKV

-141 AELRSNP
+141 AELRGNP
-148 NIASVEMTQYG
+148 NIASVEMTEYG

-167 GKKAKKDYDGDGKIE
+167 GKKAKKDYDGDGKVE

-253 EQMEGETED
+253 EQMEGEKED

-386 RKREGTTGA
+386 RKREGTTASGR
-395 GHDFGHDHGISDA
+395 DFGHDYSLSADQQKKRRDA
-408 ERKKRQQKEFD
+408 EFKAGMKK
-419 AFIGRGKKTTKEEVE
+419 
-434 GVDEA
+434 
-439 MRPGPRREK
+439 
-448 MRAKMHDPYVRGGSK
+448 
-463 SRGQAHNIA
+463 
-472 VRGDVSTADPAIKSR
+472 
-487 GGGGVEKDKGM
+487 
-498 GYGDRGAGNKAR
+498 
-510 RRAGQEPMRG
+510 
-520 NTRTEEVEM
+520 EEVEM

-635 DVIAGNSN
+635 DVIAGNPN

>member
-55 AQLAKST
+55 AQLAKSS

-85 LVVDSAASALYKV
+85 MVVDSAASALYKV

-148 NIASVEMTQYG
+148 NIASVEMTEYG

-221 ELIEKKDEEEKK
+221 ELIEKKDEEDKK

-253 EQMEGETED
+253 EQMEGEKED

-301 EGEVELDEN
+301 EGEVELDE
-310 RRAAR
+310 
-315 AAGGY
+315 
-320 KDDSK
+320 
-325 KQPDPSKK
+325 
-333 GFTGIGNMSID
+333 
-344 QIRKMSARIEKEKT
+344 
-358 QKEEVEQIDEADSLA
+358 ADSLA
-373 AMAARREKRLAAQ
+373 AMQARREKRLAAQ
-386 RKREGTTGA
+386 RKKMGTSSTGQ
-395 GHDFGHDHGISDA
+395 DFGHDYGISSA
-408 ERKKRQQKEFD
+408 ERKKRQQAEFD
-419 AFIGRGKKTTKEEVE
+419 KFVGRGKKTTKEEVE

-448 MRAKMHDPYVRGGSK
+448 MRAKMHDPYVKGGSK

-635 DVIAGNSN
+635 DVISGNPN

-648 EEGIGIDQQMKISQD
+648 EEGIGID
-663 YNRMSPEEK
+663 
-672 LAANKK
+672 AADEDLS
-678 AMGNVKKVAPKK
+678 GLQ
-690 DTRTDAEKMTD
+690 
-701 AVGKPRMGS
+701 
-710 SD
+710 

>member
-55 AQLAKST
+55 AQLAKSS

-85 LVVDSAASALYKV
+85 MVVDSAASALYKV

-148 NIASVEMTQYG
+148 NIASVEMTEYG

-221 ELIEKKDEEEKK
+221 ELIEKKDEEDKK

-253 EQMEGETED
+253 EQMEGEAED

-301 EGEVELDEN
+301 EGEFELDE
-310 RRAAR
+310 
-315 AAGGY
+315 
-320 KDDSK
+320 S
-325 KQPDPSKK
+325 
-333 GFTGIGNMSID
+333 
-344 QIRKMSARIEKEKT
+344 
-358 QKEEVEQIDEADSLA
+358 DSLA
-373 AMAARREKRLAAQ
+373 AMQARREKRLAAQ
-386 RKREGTTGA
+386 RKKMGTSSTGQ
-395 GHDFGHDHGISDA
+395 DFGHDYGISSA
-408 ERKKRQQKEFD
+408 ERKKRQQAEFD
-419 AFIGRGKKTTKEEVE
+419 KFVGRGKKTTK
-434 GVDEA
+434 
-439 MRPGPRREK
+439 
-448 MRAKMHDPYVRGGSK
+448 
-463 SRGQAHNIA
+463 
-472 VRGDVSTADPAIKSR
+472 
-487 GGGGVEKDKGM
+487 
-498 GYGDRGAGNKAR
+498 
-510 RRAGQEPMRG
+510 
-520 NTRTEEVEM
+520 EEVEM

-635 DVIAGNSN
+635 DVIAGNPN

-690 DTRTDAEKMTD
+690 DTRTDAEKMTA

>member
-55 AQLAKST
+55 AQLAKSS

-85 LVVDSAASALYKV
+85 MVVDSAASALYKV

-148 NIASVEMTQYG
+148 NIASVEMTEYG

-221 ELIEKKDEEEKK
+221 ELIEKKDEEDKK

-301 EGEVELDEN
+301 EGEVELDE
-310 RRAAR
+310 
-315 AAGGY
+315 
-320 KDDSK
+320 
-325 KQPDPSKK
+325 
-333 GFTGIGNMSID
+333 
-344 QIRKMSARIEKEKT
+344 
-358 QKEEVEQIDEADSLA
+358 ADSLA
-373 AMAARREKRLAAQ
+373 AMQASREKRLAAQ
-386 RKREGTTGA
+386 RKKMGTSSTGQ
-395 GHDFGHDHGISDA
+395 DFGHDYGISSA
-408 ERKKRQQKEFD
+408 ERKKRQQAEFD
-419 AFIGRGKKTTKEEVE
+419 KFVGRGKKTTKEEVE
-434 GVDEA
+434 GVDDEE
-439 MRPGPRREK
+439 RSE
-448 MRAKMHDPYVRGGSK
+448 
-463 SRGQAHNIA
+463 
-472 VRGDVSTADPAIKSR
+472 VS
-487 GGGGVEKDKGM
+487 GM
-498 GYGDRGAGNKAR
+498 VILQFA
-510 RRAGQEPMRG
+510 
-520 NTRTEEVEM
+520 EM
-529 KKDQKSDGR
+529 
-538 DTPTKV
+538 
-544 KLALARLRA
+544 
-553 KGMKVASP
+553 
-561 IVAPSNRDTA
+561 
-571 ELPPLGEGINAYP
+571 
-584 ASLRART
+584 
-591 MGMSKA
+591 
-597 DRQKHF
+597 
-603 DAYDAKK
+603 
-610 KGEEKKVSEGV
+610 
-621 VKKDYIGPLYAAWQ
+621 
-635 DVIAGNSN
+635 
-643 TAAKF
+643 
-648 EEGIGIDQQMKISQD
+648 
-663 YNRMSPEEK
+663 
-672 LAANKK
+672 
-678 AMGNVKKVAPKK
+678 
-690 DTRTDAEKMTD
+690 
-701 AVGKPRMGS
+701 
-710 SD
+710 

>member
-55 AQLAKST
+55 AQLAKSS

-85 LVVDSAASALYKV
+85 MVVDSAASALYKV

-148 NIASVEMTQYG
+148 NIASVEMTEYG

-221 ELIEKKDEEEKK
+221 ELIEKKDEEDKK

-253 EQMEGETED
+253 EQMEGEKED

-301 EGEVELDEN
+301 EGEVELDE
-310 RRAAR
+310 
-315 AAGGY
+315 
-320 KDDSK
+320 
-325 KQPDPSKK
+325 
-333 GFTGIGNMSID
+333 
-344 QIRKMSARIEKEKT
+344 
-358 QKEEVEQIDEADSLA
+358 ADSLA
-373 AMAARREKRLAAQ
+373 AMQARREKRLAAQ
-386 RKREGTTGA
+386 RKKMGTSSTGQ
-395 GHDFGHDHGISDA
+395 DFGHDYGISSA
-408 ERKKRQQKEFD
+408 ERKKRQQAEFD
-419 AFIGRGKKTTKEEVE
+419 KFVGRGKKTTKEEVE

-448 MRAKMHDPYVRGGSK
+448 MRAKMHDPYVKGGSK

-635 DVIAGNSN
+635 DVISGNPN

-648 EEGIGIDQQMKISQD
+648 EEGIGVDAQMKISQD